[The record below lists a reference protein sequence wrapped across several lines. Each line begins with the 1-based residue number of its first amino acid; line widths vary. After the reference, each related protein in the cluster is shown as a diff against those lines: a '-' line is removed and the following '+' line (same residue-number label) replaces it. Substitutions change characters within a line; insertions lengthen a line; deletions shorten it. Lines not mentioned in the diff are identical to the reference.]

1 MRMLL
6 LPPIVFFA
14 SALSMLALDRIA
26 PLIRIESPWT
36 WLGLAPLTVGL
47 AVANWH
53 ARLFRRVGTNIDTF
67 GEPDQ
72 LVRDGLFLRTRNP
85 MYLGF
90 VISLAGLAFI
100 LGSISPW
107 ALVVGFMLAA
117 HCWYIPVEERA
128 MAAKFGADYEEY
140 RRRIPRWF

>member
-6 LPPIVFFA
+6 LPPIVFLA
-14 SALSMLALDRIA
+14 SVLSMFALDRVA
-26 PLIRIESPWT
+26 PVIRVESLWT
-36 WLGLAPLTVGL
+36 WLGMAPLVVGL
-47 AVANWH
+47 TVANWH

-67 GEPDQ
+67 GEPGR
-72 LVRDGLFLRTRNP
+72 LVQDGLFLHTRNP

-100 LGSISPW
+100 LGSVSPW
-107 ALVVGFMLAA
+107 ALVVGFILVA

-128 MAAKFGADYEEY
+128 MAAKFGADYEKY
-140 RRRIPRWF
+140 RRRTPRWF